1 MLYYNDGL
9 DRILAVCPPDT
20 GLLMQNPE
28 EFRYDLMVDQ
38 ALRGVVKDI
47 LARVAEEGLFGEH
60 HYYITFQTNH
70 PGVMLPENQRKAHPD
85 NITVVLQHRFW
96 DLKSEDDHFSVGMS
110 FDGMP
115 TTLVVPFD
123 AMLAFVDP
131 SANFMLTFSVEEEMD
146 DDDFAYDED
155 DDLDADLLDGDETA
169 PTLVAEPSKSRK
181 KSKPD
186 SSETGEV
193 IALDAFRKK

>member
-1 MLYYNDGL
+1 
-9 DRILAVCPPDT
+9 
-20 GLLMQNPE
+20 MQEPE

-47 LARVAEEGLFGEH
+47 HARVAEEGLFGEH

-70 PGVMLPENQRKAHPD
+70 PGVALPESQRKAHPD

-115 TTLVVPFD
+115 TTVVVPYD

-146 DDDFAYDED
+146 DEDFDYDED
-155 DDLDADLLDGDETA
+155 DDLDADLMDDEEGA
-169 PTLVAEPSKSRK
+169 PTLVAEQPSKARNK
-181 KSKPD
+181 KPKPD
-186 SSETGEV
+186 ANETGEV

>member
-1 MLYYNDGL
+1 
-9 DRILAVCPPDT
+9 
-20 GLLMQNPE
+20 MQEPE

-47 LARVAEEGLFGEH
+47 LTRTAKEGLFGEH

-70 PGVMLPENQRKAHPD
+70 PGVALPENQRKAHPD

-96 DLKSEDDHFSVGMS
+96 DLTVEDDSFSVGMS

-115 TTLVVPFD
+115 TTVVVPFD

-131 SANFMLTFSVEEEMD
+131 SANFMLTFSVEEEMAD
-146 DDDFAYDED
+146 DEEFLEDED
-155 DDLDADLLDGDETA
+155 ADVDELGED
-169 PTLVAEPSKSRK
+169 PLTLVADPAKRSSKSNDEK
-181 KSKPD
+181 GEK
-186 SSETGEV
+186 GEV

>member
-1 MLYYNDGL
+1 LPESTG
-9 DRILAVCPPDT
+9 IPPDT
-20 GLLMQNPE
+20 GLLMQKPE

-70 PGVMLPENQRKAHPD
+70 PGVALPESQRKAHPD

-115 TTLVVPFD
+115 TTVVVPFD

-146 DDDFAYDED
+146 DDDFDFEED
-155 DDLDADLLDGDETA
+155 DDLDADLMDDEEAA
-169 PTLVAEPSKSRK
+169 PTLVAEPSKSSRK

-186 SSETGEV
+186 AGETGEV

>member
-1 MLYYNDGL
+1 
-9 DRILAVCPPDT
+9 
-20 GLLMQNPE
+20 MQKPE

-70 PGVMLPENQRKAHPD
+70 PGVALPENQRKANPD

-96 DLKSEDDHFSVGMS
+96 DLKAEDDHFSVGMS

-115 TTLVVPFD
+115 TTVVVPYD

-146 DDDFAYDED
+146 DEDFDYDEEDDIDLDGNLMND
-155 DDLDADLLDGDETA
+155 DDVA
-169 PTLVAEPSKSRK
+169 PAALGAESSKSGK
-181 KSKPD
+181 KPKRD
-186 SSETGEV
+186 DGETGEV

>member
-1 MLYYNDGL
+1 
-9 DRILAVCPPDT
+9 
-20 GLLMQNPE
+20 MQEPE

-70 PGVMLPENQRKAHPD
+70 PGVALPESQRKAHPD

-115 TTLVVPFD
+115 TTVVVLVVEHE
-123 AMLAFVDP
+123 
-131 SANFMLTFSVEEEMD
+131 N
-146 DDDFAYDED
+146 
-155 DDLDADLLDGDETA
+155 
-169 PTLVAEPSKSRK
+169 
-181 KSKPD
+181 
-186 SSETGEV
+186 
-193 IALDAFRKK
+193 

>member
-1 MLYYNDGL
+1 M
-9 DRILAVCPPDT
+9 DRTSAVRPPDT
-20 GLLMQNPE
+20 GLLMQKPE

-38 ALRGVVKDI
+38 ALRGVVKEI

-70 PGVMLPENQRKAHPD
+70 PGVALPEGQRKAHPD

-146 DDDFAYDED
+146 DADFDYDED
-155 DDLDADLLDGDETA
+155 DDLDADLIEDDGGA

-181 KSKPD
+181 KPKPD
-186 SSETGEV
+186 ASETGEV

>member
-1 MLYYNDGL
+1 
-9 DRILAVCPPDT
+9 
-20 GLLMQNPE
+20 MQEPE

-70 PGVMLPENQRKAHPD
+70 PGVALPERQRKANPD

-115 TTLVVPFD
+115 TTVVVPYD

-146 DDDFAYDED
+146 DADFGYDED
-155 DDLDADLLDGDETA
+155 DDLDADLIEGEENA
-169 PTLVAEPSKSRK
+169 PTLVTEPSKSRK
-181 KSKPD
+181 KPKPD
-186 SSETGEV
+186 ANETGEV

>member
-1 MLYYNDGL
+1 
-9 DRILAVCPPDT
+9 
-20 GLLMQNPE
+20 MQEPE

-70 PGVMLPENQRKAHPD
+70 PGVALPESQRKAHPD

-115 TTLVVPFD
+115 TTVVVPYD

-146 DDDFAYDED
+146 DEDFDYDED
-155 DDLDADLLDGDETA
+155 DDLDADLMDDEEAA
-169 PTLVAEPSKSRK
+169 PTLVAEPSKARSK
-181 KSKPD
+181 KPKPD
-186 SSETGEV
+186 ANETGEV

>member
-1 MLYYNDGL
+1 
-9 DRILAVCPPDT
+9 
-20 GLLMQNPE
+20 MQKPE

-70 PGVMLPENQRKAHPD
+70 PGVALPESQRKAHPD

-115 TTLVVPFD
+115 TTVVVPFD

-146 DDDFAYDED
+146 DDDFDFEEE
-155 DDLDADLLDGDETA
+155 DDLDVDLLDDDEDTT
-169 PTLVAEPSKSRK
+169 PTLVTEPSKSRK
-181 KSKPD
+181 KPKAD
-186 SSETGEV
+186 SGETGEV

>member
-1 MLYYNDGL
+1 
-9 DRILAVCPPDT
+9 
-20 GLLMQNPE
+20 MQKPE

-70 PGVMLPENQRKAHPD
+70 PGVALPESQRKAHPD

-115 TTLVVPFD
+115 TTVVVPFD

-146 DDDFAYDED
+146 DDDFDYEEE
-155 DDLDADLLDGDETA
+155 DDLDADLIVDDEDAT
-169 PTLVAEPSKSRK
+169 PTLVAEPSKARK
-181 KSKPD
+181 KPKPD
-186 SSETGEV
+186 ASETGEV

>member
-1 MLYYNDGL
+1 
-9 DRILAVCPPDT
+9 
-20 GLLMQNPE
+20 MQEPE

-38 ALRGVVKDI
+38 ALRGVVKQI
-47 LARVAEEGLFGEH
+47 LSRVAEEGLFGEH

-70 PGVMLPENQRKAHPD
+70 PGVALPEGQRKAHPD

-96 DLKSEDDHFSVGMS
+96 DLKAEDDHFSVGMS

-115 TTLVVPFD
+115 TTVVVPFD

-131 SANFMLTFSVEEEMD
+131 SANFMLTFSVEEEMG
-146 DDDFAYDED
+146 DDDFDYDED
-155 DDLDADLLDGDETA
+155 DDLDADLVDGDEDAT
-169 PTLVAEPSKSRK
+169 PQLVTEPSKRGK
-181 KSKPD
+181 KKPAEQG
-186 SSETGEV
+186 ETGEV

>member
-1 MLYYNDGL
+1 
-9 DRILAVCPPDT
+9 
-20 GLLMQNPE
+20 MQKPE

-70 PGVMLPENQRKAHPD
+70 PGVALPESQRKAHPD

-115 TTLVVPFD
+115 TTVVVPFD

-146 DDDFAYDED
+146 DDDFDYEEED
-155 DDLDADLLDGDETA
+155 DLVEEHLVVEEPRDPENEDEGEESDDGFQAVSLTNM
-169 PTLVAEPSKSRK
+169 
-181 KSKPD
+181 
-186 SSETGEV
+186 G
-193 IALDAFRKK
+193 

>member
-1 MLYYNDGL
+1 
-9 DRILAVCPPDT
+9 
-20 GLLMQNPE
+20 MQEPE

-38 ALRGVVKDI
+38 ALRGVVKQI
-47 LARVAEEGLFGEH
+47 LSRAAVEGLFGEH

-70 PGVMLPENQRKAHPD
+70 PGVALPENQRKAHPD

-96 DLKSEDDHFSVGMS
+96 DLKAEDDHFSVGMS

-115 TTLVVPFD
+115 TTLVVPYD

-146 DDDFAYDED
+146 DADYDED
-155 DDLDADLLDGDETA
+155 EDFDADLAAELAAELADGGDDT
-169 PTLVAEPSKSRK
+169 PQLVTEPAKRK
-181 KSKPD
+181 KKKPVD
-186 SSETGEV
+186 QGESGEV

>member
-1 MLYYNDGL
+1 
-9 DRILAVCPPDT
+9 
-20 GLLMQNPE
+20 MQKPE

-70 PGVMLPENQRKAHPD
+70 PGVALPESQRKAHPD

-115 TTLVVPFD
+115 TTVVVPFD

-146 DDDFAYDED
+146 DDDFDFEED
-155 DDLDADLLDGDETA
+155 DDLDADLMDDEEAA
-169 PTLVAEPSKSRK
+169 PTLVAEPSKSLRK

-186 SSETGEV
+186 AGETGEV

>member
-1 MLYYNDGL
+1 
-9 DRILAVCPPDT
+9 
-20 GLLMQNPE
+20 MQEPE

-70 PGVMLPENQRKAHPD
+70 PGVALPESQRKAHPD

-115 TTLVVPFD
+115 TTVVVPYD

-146 DDDFAYDED
+146 DEDFDYDED
-155 DDLDADLLDGDETA
+155 DDLDADLMDDEEGA
-169 PTLVAEPSKSRK
+169 PTLVAEPSKVRSK
-181 KSKPD
+181 KPKPD
-186 SSETGEV
+186 ANETGEV